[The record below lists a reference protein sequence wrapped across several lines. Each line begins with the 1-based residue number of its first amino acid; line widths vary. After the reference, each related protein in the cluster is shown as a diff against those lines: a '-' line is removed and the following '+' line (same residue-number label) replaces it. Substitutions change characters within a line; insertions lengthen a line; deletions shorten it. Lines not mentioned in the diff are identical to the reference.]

1 VGGLLFWFPLGLW
14 VLGAKT
20 VSEYGNESFDTG
32 KVKLQKLQIRISYVS
47 VMEIFIRPSSKYQM
61 TGILYWM
68 QVVV

>member
-1 VGGLLFWFPLGLW
+1 
-14 VLGAKT
+14 